1 MLIQQL
7 RIEYQEN
14 PICID
19 TTVPRFFWRTDK
31 PQTAYRIR
39 VGSSQGGAEL
49 WDSGRVES
57 GETVG
62 IEYAGKPLASRD
74 RGFVSLACWCGEEY
88 AETEGVFEIGLLSES
103 DWKGRWVSTNANFTG
118 SSLRIRKNFRLDKPV
133 ERARVYLCGLGY
145 HELYLN
151 GRKITDHVLAP
162 SQTDYEKR
170 IPYSCYDVT
179 DALILGEN
187 AIGVLLG
194 HGWRGKRELNL
205 ELFVYYEDGN
215 VYEDF
220 TMNGCG
226 WWMKEGEICRDSVY
240 GGEEYDARLEE
251 ETDWTTAAYLP
262 DWKDGWL
269 FTFLVNAPETPKR
282 ADSVEP
288 IRVTGRYPAQSAR
301 RIEEETVYDF
311 GQNLSG
317 WARIR
322 VKGERGAK
330 IILRFAEDLKE
341 DGSINQANLRS
352 AANTDTYTLAGRE
365 EEEYA
370 PHFTY
375 HGFRYAS
382 VRTEGKAEVLEITA
396 EHVHTDVRTT
406 GGFECSDESLNRLHK
421 IAVMTELNNLHSIMT
436 DCPQRDERLGWLND
450 LSSRIYQNIRNFG
463 LERLIPKAVA
473 DMSDTQVNGQI
484 ADTAPFVGGTR
495 PADPV
500 CASYLLFGVFAYRYY
515 GDIRLVREEYQ
526 NFRAWTEFLLTR
538 QKDFVMDYT
547 YYGDWVW
554 PGCYSD
560 GGADGI
566 FMSSAYLYWHL
577 ELMSEL
583 AEIAGQREDFMRY
596 VSLAAKSK
604 EAFNRRYYDSEK
616 KCYNRGT
623 QTENALPLSLG
634 IAPESD
640 RGALAARVAADI
652 LGKGKHLSCGNQG
665 YRHLFYALSDAGYD
679 ELLMEVLKNPE
690 YPGWGYMLACGATT
704 VWERWEKE
712 MQIEMHSFDHPMF
725 GSYDGY
731 FYDFLGGISVEKG
744 SFAANRLRIHPAMT
758 NLAYVKCYFDTPR
771 GRVVCNTSRTET
783 GHLCE
788 IEIPVGAVAKL
799 ELREKILRVNG
810 TPDIPAELLPG
821 QYLVET
827 KK

>member
-7 RIEYQEN
+7 LIEYQEN

-19 TTVPRFFWRTDK
+19 TAVPRFFWRTDE
-31 PQTAYRIR
+31 PQTACRIR
-39 VGSSQGGAEL
+39 IGSTKGGAEY

-74 RGFVSLACWCGEEY
+74 RCFVTLECWSGENR
-88 AETEGVFEIGLLSES
+88 AETEGVFEVGLLSES

-118 SSLRIRKNFRLDKPV
+118 SALRIRKNFQLDKPI

-145 HELYLN
+145 HELYVN

-170 IPYSCYDVT
+170 IPYNCYDVT
-179 DALILGEN
+179 AALVRGEN
-187 AIGVLLG
+187 VLGVLLG

-205 ELFVYYEDGN
+205 ELFVYYEDGS

-226 WWMKEGEICRDSVY
+226 WWMKDGEIRRDSVY

-251 ETDWTTAAYLP
+251 EPDWTTAAYLP
-262 DWKDGWL
+262 EWKDGWL
-269 FTFLVNAPETPKR
+269 FTFLVNAPEAKKR
-282 ADSVEP
+282 ADIVEP
-288 IRVTGRYPAQSAR
+288 IRMTGRYPAQSAER
-301 RIEEETVYDF
+301 VGGETVYDF

-322 VKGERGAK
+322 VKGDRGAK
-330 IILRFAEDLKE
+330 VILRFAEDLKA
-341 DGSINQANLRS
+341 DGSINRANLRS
-352 AANTDTYTLAGRE
+352 AANTDIYVLAGRE
-365 EEEYA
+365 EETYA
-370 PHFTY
+370 PRFTY

-382 VRTEGKAEVLEITA
+382 VRTEGNAEVLEITA
-396 EHVHTDVRTT
+396 EHVHTDVRST
-406 GGFECSDESLNRLHK
+406 GGFECSDETLNRLHE
-421 IAVMTELNNLHSIMT
+421 IAVRTERNNLHSIMT

-495 PADPV
+495 PADPI

-515 GDIRLVREEYQ
+515 GDARLVREEYP

-538 QKDFVMDYT
+538 QKDFIMDYS

-554 PGCYSD
+554 PGCYPD

-577 ELMSEL
+577 DLMTEL
-583 AEIAGQREDFMRY
+583 AEIAGEQADCARY
-596 VSLAAKSK
+596 ASLASKSK
-604 EAFNRRYYDSEK
+604 EAFNRRYYDAEK

-640 RGALAARVAADI
+640 KSALAARVAADI

-665 YRHLFYALSDAGYD
+665 YRHLFYALSEAGYD

-731 FYDFLGGISVEKG
+731 FYDCLGGISVERG
-744 SFAANRLRIHPAMT
+744 SFAANRIRIHPALT
-758 NLAYVKCYFDTPR
+758 SLAYVKCYFDTPR
-771 GRVVCNTSRTET
+771 GRIVCNTTRTET

-788 IEIPVGAVAKL
+788 IEIPVGTVAKL
-799 ELREKILRVNG
+799 ELREEVLRVNG
-810 TPDIPAELLPG
+810 APDAPKELQPG
-821 QYLVET
+821 KYLVET
-827 KK
+827 RK